1 MTTNGW
7 QARSGPRRTSGS
19 LGIPV
24 AQSTMI
30 DASTR
35 EARLKRLILVGAL
48 ASFLSLFGLTIA
60 LDHQSAVVVGQTT
73 QQTIARNDDN
83 PVVTRPQIRT
93 RTS

>member
-1 MTTNGW
+1 
-7 QARSGPRRTSGS
+7 

-24 AQSTMI
+24 AQATI
-30 DASTR
+30 TDASAR

-60 LDHQSAVVVGQTT
+60 LDHQAAVVGGQTT
-73 QQTIARNDDN
+73 QQAIAHNDDD

>member
-7 QARSGPRRTSGS
+7 QARSGPRRTSGR
-19 LGIPV
+19 LRIPV
-24 AQSTMI
+24 AQATMA
-30 DASTR
+30 DASAR

-60 LDHQSAVVVGQTT
+60 LDHQSAVVGGQTT